1 MYGELRNKD
10 NKKIREKEYYEMLQ
24 KELEKR
30 AGEDTEISF
39 RNVRKNNGV
48 YKKACTIRFHDAQ
61 IAPTVYLEPYYNHY
75 LDGQAVAESA
85 DNILNY
91 CRCSTPDITV
101 PDNFFKEYSTVKGRL
116 GIKLIGKERNEA
128 YLREV
133 PHIDRGDLAGIYYYL
148 LENKA
153 FGNGMI
159 VIRNTDLERWGITT
173 DRLYADLPVPA
184 ELHLVYPV
192 QPLSAPVRRLDE
204 VEYVVEAGCC
214 SLCSY
219 CCFCFDFCRIIS
231 SYSCCISFDCV
242 DD

>member
-116 GIKLIGKERNEA
+116 GIKLIAMKPICGK
-128 YLREV
+128 
-133 PHIDRGDLAGIYYYL
+133 
-148 LENKA
+148 
-153 FGNGMI
+153 
-159 VIRNTDLERWGITT
+159 
-173 DRLYADLPVPA
+173 
-184 ELHLVYPV
+184 
-192 QPLSAPVRRLDE
+192 
-204 VEYVVEAGCC
+204 
-214 SLCSY
+214 
-219 CCFCFDFCRIIS
+219 CRISTGEILQVFITIFWKTRHS
-231 SYSCCISFDCV
+231 GTE
-242 DD
+242 